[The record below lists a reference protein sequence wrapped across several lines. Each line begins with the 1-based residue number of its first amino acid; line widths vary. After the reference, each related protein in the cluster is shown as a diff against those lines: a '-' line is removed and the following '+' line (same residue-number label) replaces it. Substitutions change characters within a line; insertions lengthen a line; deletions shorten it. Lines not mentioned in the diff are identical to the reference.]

1 MPPPAVQETHEAGL
15 AVQVLDA
22 RGEPPRAGTPV
33 QLTVTE
39 DGAARKVLAAGPVVE
54 ERPWRLVIW
63 FDRMLSGSRT
73 IRGAAGALAAQ
84 AQLLVG
90 MGTVEVIV
98 AEPEPRVLLEAS
110 RDAHAVDEAL
120 SRLFLTGEGR
130 DDLRGLRQRFIDV
143 AGTPASPASAA
154 AGTDTRSRAEEAM
167 AEEVRLVARTQDTLV
182 GWMAADRTENSL
194 ADRPTALLL
203 VSDGFDR
210 DPRELYLAQVSDPA
224 VHAALEKSLP
234 AGALDATAQE
244 TARTAAELGWTVV
257 TLPVGDERLPE
268 LRRFTL
274 GASGSPGVTIHP
286 GAKPEPAPAPVSVL
300 LHPKEPLTAM
310 AEATGGELVAGPSG
324 IPAALT
330 RLRYRYW
337 LRYEAPAATMTSP
350 LVVTSATPGLTAKA
364 RRWAA
369 PLTPEGVSAW
379 RARRLLAEDEEEESG
394 DLHLSSGLKNGVVEL
409 RLDPEVRP
417 AAGGPPLRLT
427 LAVSI
432 AASLAAPAVTQRTLT
447 AQDIGEDGT
456 CHIPFPLPAD
466 TDRLAVLVD
475 DPAHGAWGGR
485 AIDVGAGG
493 AEEGDEEAE
502 KTPPDARGGRLAGPP
517 AVRPI
522 THGTGVRIVSPSSN
536 KVTGPVDV
544 DVEVKL
550 PAQRRLD
557 RLEIYWNDELQA
569 TLYAPPFRHRV
580 VVPRGRPVGTL
591 RAEGHLDDGSIA
603 EDAILLNGSTL
614 GERVDVR
621 LVELLVVVSDK
632 TGHPVRGLGRKD
644 FRLLQDGKEQ
654 AIASFDDAGDFPLT
668 VGLTMDTSASMF
680 IKLPGVVDAARSLLT
695 GGLSPR
701 DSAFLIGFATEPRL
715 LVTPTKDLRAVSA
728 GLDTLTADG
737 GTNLFQAIQYS
748 LEEIRKVG
756 GRKALIIYS
765 DGIGQGE
772 HGYQSCL
779 RAVRESGV
787 PVYLIVTN
795 SVAAHAVEEHTP
807 LSRYAE
813 KLQRLAGVTGAKT
826 YFVAPGQDLK
836 PTYAEILRELR
847 SQYLVAYYPK
857 ANELDVW
864 RRVEVE
870 LNDKGKGYKART
882 LSGFYTRP

>member
-1 MPPPAVQETHEAGL
+1 
-15 AVQVLDA
+15 VLDA
-22 RGEPPRAGTPV
+22 KGEPPRPGTPV
-33 QLTVTE
+33 QLAVAE
-39 DGAARKVLAAGPVVE
+39 DGTARKVLVVGPVLE
-54 ERPWRLVIW
+54 ERPWRIVIW

-84 AQLLVG
+84 AQFLVG
-90 MGTVEVIV
+90 MGTVEVVV
-98 AEPEPRVLLEAS
+98 AEPEPRVILSAS

-143 AGTPASPASAA
+143 AGTPAAGSTATT
-154 AGTDTRSRAEEAM
+154 GTDTRSRAEEAM
-167 AEEVRLVARTQDTLV
+167 AEEVRLVARQQDALV
-182 GWMAADRTENSL
+182 GWMAEDRAEKG
-194 ADRPTALLL
+194 AVDRPAALFL

-210 DPRELYLAQVSDPA
+210 DPRELYLAQVGDPA
-224 VHAALEKSLP
+224 VRAALDKSLP
-234 AGALDATAQE
+234 ASALEATSRD
-244 TARTAAELGWTVV
+244 TARTAAELGWTVLA
-257 TLPVGDERLPE
+257 LPVGDERLPE
-268 LRRFTL
+268 LRRFQL
-274 GASGSPGVTIHP
+274 GTTGSPGVTVRP
-286 GAKPEPAPAPVSVL
+286 GAKPEPPPAPQSVL

-324 IPAALT
+324 VPAALT
-330 RLRYRYW
+330 RLRYRLW
-337 LRYEAPAATMTSP
+337 LRYETPVAAASAVTHP
-350 LVVTSATPGLTAKA
+350 LAVTSTAPGLTVKA
-364 RRWAA
+364 RRWTAA
-369 PLTPEGVSAW
+369 LAPEGVSAW
-379 RARRLLAEDEEEESG
+379 RARRLLAEDEEEEAG
-394 DLHLSSGLKNGVVEL
+394 DLHLASALKNGVVEL
-409 RLDPEVRP
+409 RFDPEARP
-417 AAGGPPLRLT
+417 AADGPPLRLT
-427 LAVSI
+427 LAVSV

-447 AQDIGEDGT
+447 AQDINEDGT
-456 CHIPFPLPAD
+456 CHIPFALPAD

-475 DPAHGAWGGR
+475 DPVRGAWGGR

-493 AEEGDEEAE
+493 AGGAGGAEEGEEEAE
-502 KTPPDARGGRLAGPP
+502 KTPDTLHGGRLTGPP

-536 KVTGPVDV
+536 RVTGPVDV

-621 LVELLVVVSDK
+621 LVELLVVVTDK
-632 TGHPVRGLGRKD
+632 EGHPVRGLSRND

-654 AIASFDDAGDFPLT
+654 TVASFDDAGDFPLT
-668 VGLTMDTSASMF
+668 LGLTMDTSASMF

-695 GGLSPR
+695 GGLSAR
-701 DSAFLIGFATEPRL
+701 DSAFLIGFATDPRL
-715 LVTPTKDLRAVSA
+715 LVSPTRDLRSVSA
-728 GLDTLTADG
+728 GLDTLTAEG
-737 GTNLFQAIQYS
+737 GSNLFQAIQYS

-756 GRKALIIYS
+756 GRKALVVYS

-772 HGYQSCL
+772 PGYRDCL

-795 SVAAHAVEEHTP
+795 AVAAHAVEEHTS
-807 LSRYAE
+807 LSSYAR
-813 KLQRLAGVTGAKT
+813 KLERLAAVTGAKT

-870 LNDKGKGYKART
+870 LKGKDKGYKART